1 MKYWIRI
8 KVLWVSHRIK
18 YTEYTP
24 TFINQ
29 LLTTSKVT
37 EYIRVIQSILD
48 LGLQKGNSW
57 AISFS

>member
-1 MKYWIRI
+1 MKYWIQI

-24 TFINQ
+24 TSINQ

-57 AISFS
+57 TISFS